1 MTVLIG
7 PPHIN
12 HLSQRFDKA
21 NAIRERSHIMSAGGG
36 MENLTK
42 ADVKIGGWEWG
53 ESSKLCQQTSEVYF
67 LNYNEII
74 DT

>member
-21 NAIRERSHIMSAGGG
+21 NAIRERSHIMSAGGYG
-36 MENLTK
+36 K
-42 ADVKIGGWEWG
+42 SDQ
-53 ESSKLCQQTSEVYF
+53 S
-67 LNYNEII
+67 
-74 DT
+74 